1 MVAKTPYLLFQS
13 LRKITKNLPSNVSYL
28 TIKPTIGQITPILT
42 TLITITLLLSVFYL
56 VDYVLKINQ
65 SLLSLHLTIF
75 LAYLIVIFYKL
86 TFFNMNSNRIIPTSE
101 LIINSDGSAFH
112 IHLTPE
118 QLRDN
123 IILVGDPGRVD
134 MVASYFDKIDYNVSS
149 REFHAIGGTY
159 KGKPIMCISH
169 GIGPDNIEIVITE
182 LDSLANIDYATRKVK
197 DSHRTLRM
205 IRIGTSGSLQ
215 EDIHV
220 GDYVV
225 AEKAMGF
232 DGILNFYADRDS
244 VCDLEFEK
252 EFVNHV
258 NWNTSLP
265 APYIV
270 DADSELVGQICHGD
284 MIKGNTIAAVGF
296 YAPQGRMLRLPLADP
311 NLNEKIESFRH
322 GERRI
327 TNFEMESACLQGMA
341 RLLGHKAMTVCCII
355 AERQSSTNKANT
367 DYKPHVRRLIE
378 LVLERI

>member
-1 MVAKTPYLLFQS
+1 MDK
-13 LRKITKNLPSNVSYL
+13 
-28 TIKPTIGQITPILT
+28 
-42 TLITITLLLSVFYL
+42 
-56 VDYVLKINQ
+56 D
-65 SLLSLHLTIF
+65 
-75 LAYLIVIFYKL
+75 
-86 TFFNMNSNRIIPTSE
+86 RIIPTSE
-101 LIINSDGSAFH
+101 LIINGDGSAFH
-112 IHLTPE
+112 IHLTPD

-134 MVASYFDKIDYNVSS
+134 MVASYFDTIDYDIHS
-149 REFHAIGGTY
+149 REFHTIGGTY

-169 GIGPDNIEIVITE
+169 GIGPDNIEIVVTE

-197 DSHRTLRM
+197 SEHRTLRM

-220 GDYVV
+220 GDYVI

-244 VCDLEFEK
+244 VCDLEFERA
-252 EFVNHV
+252 FVDHV
-258 NWNTSLP
+258 GWNPTLP

-270 DADSELVGQICHGD
+270 DADAELVDQICHGD

-296 YAPQGRMLRLPLADP
+296 YAPQGRKLRLPLADP
-311 NLNEKIESFRH
+311 ELNEKIESFRI

-367 DYKPHVRRLIE
+367 DYKPQVNRLIQ
-378 LVLERI
+378 LVLDRI

>member
-1 MVAKTPYLLFQS
+1 MDK
-13 LRKITKNLPSNVSYL
+13 
-28 TIKPTIGQITPILT
+28 
-42 TLITITLLLSVFYL
+42 
-56 VDYVLKINQ
+56 D
-65 SLLSLHLTIF
+65 
-75 LAYLIVIFYKL
+75 
-86 TFFNMNSNRIIPTSE
+86 RIIPTSE
-101 LIINSDGSAFH
+101 LIINGDGSAFH
-112 IHLTPE
+112 IHLTPD

-134 MVASYFDKIDYNVSS
+134 MVASYFDTIDYDIHS

-169 GIGPDNIEIVITE
+169 GIGPDNIEIVVTE

-197 DSHRTLRM
+197 SEHRTLRM

-220 GDYVV
+220 GDYVI

-244 VCDLEFEK
+244 VCDLEFERA
-252 EFVNHV
+252 FVGHV
-258 NWNTSLP
+258 GWNPTLP

-270 DADSELVGQICHGD
+270 DADAELVDQICHGD

-296 YAPQGRMLRLPLADP
+296 YAPQGRKLRLPLADP
-311 NLNEKIESFRH
+311 ELNEKIESFRI

-367 DYKPHVRRLIE
+367 DYKPQVNRLIQ
-378 LVLERI
+378 LVLDRI